1 MISSFVLS
9 SCDTT
14 SYCDSYGDCCDE
26 YWYYPSWCG
35 GYDTADFNSMVD
47 CCACSSMGP
56 GIEGE
61 CDTTDFSDNAGD
73 GCDLYWYYPEWCG
86 GYDTADF
93 NSMVDCCAC
102 ANLQPDIEDDC
113 DTTDYTD
120 SYGDGCDFYWY
131 YPSMC
136 GDLYDTA
143 DFHSMVDCCG
153 CQYVQ
158 PDIEGECNTTDF
170 SDSHGDG

>member
-73 GCDLYWYYPEWCG
+73 GCDLYWYYPAWCG
-86 GYDTADF
+86 GYDTPQF
-93 NSMVDCCAC
+93 NSMMDCCAC
-102 ANLQPDIEDDC
+102 QYDDTKSEEYKEAKMANKSKVA
-113 DTTDYTD
+113 TKKVA
-120 SYGDGCDFYWY
+120 SK
-131 YPSMC
+131 SKKV
-136 GDLYDTA
+136 A
-143 DFHSMVDCCG
+143 SKAKKVAKKS
-153 CQYVQ
+153 
-158 PDIEGECNTTDF
+158 NKA
-170 SDSHGDG
+170 SK